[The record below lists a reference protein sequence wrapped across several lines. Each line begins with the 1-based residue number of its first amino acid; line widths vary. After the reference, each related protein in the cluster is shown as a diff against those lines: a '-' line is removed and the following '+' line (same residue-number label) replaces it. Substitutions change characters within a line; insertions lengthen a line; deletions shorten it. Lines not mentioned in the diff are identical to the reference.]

1 MCTRQHLDPQY
12 EQEFMQHV
20 KRDASEDSLHSL
32 KLDEGPKI
40 GYTLKCMG
48 SGFWGLCAPPDF
60 KGMINL
66 LIKEGG
72 DADTNGA
79 VCGAMWGARYG
90 YSALPRDWL
99 EAMPH
104 KAWLDRKVVRFL
116 NLMGITQVQQP
127 AIEKSYEERVRDGEP
142 TLPLANKR
150 SVRLWR
156 IGLLV
161 VTLSLP
167 LFAFL
172 LVR

>member
-1 MCTRQHLDPQY
+1 
-12 EQEFMQHV
+12 
-20 KRDASEDSLHSL
+20 
-32 KLDEGPKI
+32 
-40 GYTLKCMG
+40 
-48 SGFWGLCAPPDF
+48 
-60 KGMINL
+60 
-66 LIKEGG
+66 
-72 DADTNGA
+72 
-79 VCGAMWGARYG
+79 MWGARYG

>member
-72 DADTNGA
+72 DADTC
-79 VCGAMWGARYG
+79 V
-90 YSALPRDWL
+90 ALL
-99 EAMPH
+99 SCCS
-104 KAWLDRKVVRFL
+104 FCS
-116 NLMGITQVQQP
+116 NLMICCGVLLQ
-127 AIEKSYEERVRDGEP
+127 KWSRVRCHVGS
-142 TLPLANKR
+142 TIWLFCSTTRLAGGHASQ
-150 SVRLWR
+150 SVV
-156 IGLLV
+156 GPQGG
-161 VTLSLP
+161 SLP
-167 LFAFL
+167 QPHGHHSGPAAGH
-172 LVR
+172 